1 MATTKAKRGK
11 PKLIIERSDSKFFGR
26 VTVNN
31 NLIIDHADSIQLLNR
46 QLKKLIYKFE
56 NVAVDDFDI
65 VYDLTSFFTA
75 HPLNIGDVAKKAA
88 ISPVL
93 MRQYA
98 SGVKFPSGDRLQ
110 QIEKA
115 INEIGR
121 ELSKVKLSKH
131 RREYA

>member
-46 QLKKLIYKFE
+46 QLKKLIY
-56 NVAVDDFDI
+56 DFDI

>member
-1 MATTKAKRGK
+1 MPTTKTTSGK
-11 PKLIIERSDSKFFGR
+11 PKLIIERSDNKFFGR

-31 NLIIDHADSIQLLNR
+31 NLIIDHADSIQNLNK
-46 QLKKLIYKFE
+46 QLKKLVYKFE
-56 NVAVDDFDI
+56 NVAVEEFNV

-98 SGVKFPSGDRLQ
+98 SGIKFPSEDRLQ

-131 RREYA
+131 RA